1 MRGLQGGAQLHRPR
15 NSREGDG
22 MRMGLCLSST
32 KALCLPLLWPHS
44 PPWPCPLFSFPSGTQ
59 TCSYTAAKGHPQAPA
74 PEPPG
79 VPTTGCWLTQMRAS
93 PLLSLLSDLA
103 SAPALE
109 GWESGRVD
117 PEVSQGDALSRAY
130 HHGNVA

>member
-1 MRGLQGGAQLHRPR
+1 
-15 NSREGDG
+15 
-22 MRMGLCLSST
+22 
-32 KALCLPLLWPHS
+32 
-44 PPWPCPLFSFPSGTQ
+44 
-59 TCSYTAAKGHPQAPA
+59 
-74 PEPPG
+74 
-79 VPTTGCWLTQMRAS
+79 MRAS

-109 GWESGRVD
+109 GWESGTVD